1 MRARKLLRIAVML
14 CLFVPMVLALAGCQ
28 GGSGAPKLAHVKP
41 GDLPEGGDWSGVYY
55 SQLYGYLHLVSQGDS
70 ASGAW
75 RTTAGDAWGEMSGR
89 IIGDVFRFEWR
100 ERKIGMVGAN
110 AERQGKGYFR
120 YLIPKEGEAHEIH
133 GEWGL
138 GSDETGNEW
147 KAVKQMNMQANPKS
161 VKPDEL
167 EGRGVGGGWDDGDK
181 GAPGSGAPPAPPS
194 GGDKDDKKGGDSSG
208 DWP

>member
-1 MRARKLLRIAVML
+1 MRARKILRIAVML
-14 CLFVPMVLALAGCQ
+14 CLFVPMALALAGCQ
-28 GGSGAPKLAHVKP
+28 GGANAPKLAHVKP
-41 GDLPEGGDWSGVYY
+41 GDMPEGGDWSGVYY
-55 SQLYGYLHLVSQGDS
+55 SQLYGYLHLVSQGGS

-75 RTTAGDAWGEMSGR
+75 RTTAGDAWGEMSGK
-89 IIGDVFRFEWR
+89 ITGDVFRFEWR

-110 AERQGKGYFR
+110 AERFGKGYFR

-138 GSDETGNEW
+138 KSDEAGNEW
-147 KAVKQMNMQANPKS
+147 KAVKQMNMQANPKG

-181 GAPGSGAPPAPPS
+181 RPPDTDAPAPS
-194 GGDKDDKKGGDSSG
+194 SDDKKGGDSSG